1 MAYFRY
7 QGRRLAYTV
16 HGEGPHTTVLL
27 PGLLLSQKMQV
38 PLARQLA
45 SRGNRV
51 ITLDP
56 LGHGQSDRPAETWQ
70 YSMSAFALQT
80 VGLLDHLELEQAV
93 VGGTSL
99 GANIT
104 LELASLAPDRLRGMV
119 IEMPVLDGA
128 ILAAGAAFTPL
139 LFALRFGEGPMRA
152 LANVARRVPRAQLPF
167 LAQIGLDWLSQ
178 DPRPSASVLAGIL
191 YGRVA
196 PDHNERRG
204 IQTPALVIGHPRD
217 PLHPFSDAGML
228 TEELPNGRLIDASS
242 ILELRVKPERLTRKI
257 AAFVEE
263 CWEAPAARA
272 AGKPRAPRRSSG
284 ARG

>member
-1 MAYFRY
+1 
-7 QGRRLAYTV
+7 
-16 HGEGPHTTVLL
+16 
-27 PGLLLSQKMQV
+27 
-38 PLARQLA
+38 
-45 SRGNRV
+45 
-51 ITLDP
+51 
-56 LGHGQSDRPAETWQ
+56 
-70 YSMSAFALQT
+70 

-104 LELASLAPDRLRGMV
+104 LELASLAPERLRGMV

-139 LFALRFGEGPMRA
+139 LFALRFGEGAMRA
-152 LANVARRVPRAQLPF
+152 VAAVARRVPRAPLPF
-167 LAQIGLDWLSQ
+167 LAEIGLDWLSQ
-178 DPRPSASVLAGIL
+178 DPGPSASVLAGIL

-204 IQTPALVIGHPRD
+204 IQTPGLVIGHPRD

-228 TEELPNGRLIDASS
+228 AEELPNGRLIDASS

-263 CWEAPAARA
+263 CWEAPAARTA
-272 AGKPRAPRRSSG
+272 RKPRSAS
-284 ARG
+284 A